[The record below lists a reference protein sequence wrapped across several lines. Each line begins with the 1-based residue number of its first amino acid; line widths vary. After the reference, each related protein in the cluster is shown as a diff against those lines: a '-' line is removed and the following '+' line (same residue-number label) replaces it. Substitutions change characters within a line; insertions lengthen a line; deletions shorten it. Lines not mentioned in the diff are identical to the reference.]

1 VIPAFEPSAYPGPR
15 PDGPVLVHAGTVVDV
30 EVTGR
35 PEAPV
40 RPRRGLGSG
49 RAVRPPLG
57 APPVLTDP
65 TAVRWSVAYGSNA
78 SPGRLVAKGLDR
90 DGAVLLP
97 ATLPGWVPA
106 FEHRHTG
113 YGSVPLTLV
122 PQPGAQTRTWVLGL
136 PPGAT
141 RLLDRTEGRD
151 ASGVPRQV
159 APDDG
164 DGRFAPR
171 GTYQLAVVGEV
182 VVAGAFRL
190 SDALAYV
197 PGHATRVQVLDDGR
211 WRTWPEHDQHAA
223 REHVGSDR
231 PAAPAPLP
239 ARPVL
244 GPWPRTPLRT
254 IR

>member
-1 VIPAFEPSAYPGPR
+1 MIAAFDPATYPGPR

-35 PEAPV
+35 PEAPIRR
-40 RPRRGLGSG
+40 RPRLGSG
-49 RAVRPPLG
+49 RAAGHPPEAL
-57 APPVLTDP
+57 PVLSDP
-65 TAVRWSVAYGSNA
+65 AAVRWSVAYGSNA

-106 FEHRHTG
+106 FEHRQTG

-136 PPGAT
+136 PPDAA
-141 RLLDRTEGRD
+141 RLLDRTEGRV
-151 ASGVPRQV
+151 ASGAPRQV
-159 APDDG
+159 APEDG
-164 DGRFAPR
+164 DGRFAPP
-171 GTYQLAVVGEV
+171 GAYQLAVVGDA
-182 VVAGAFRL
+182 VVAGTFRL

-211 WRTWPEHDQHAA
+211 WRTWPEHEQAAA
-223 REHVGSDR
+223 REHVESGG
-231 PAAPAPLP
+231 PTAPAPLP

-254 IR
+254 V